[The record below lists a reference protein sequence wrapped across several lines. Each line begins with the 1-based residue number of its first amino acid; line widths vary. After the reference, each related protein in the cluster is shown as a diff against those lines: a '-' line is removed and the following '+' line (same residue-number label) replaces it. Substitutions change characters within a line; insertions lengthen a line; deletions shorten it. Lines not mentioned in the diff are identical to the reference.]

1 MPDTRL
7 PNSLWAATAPP
18 APDTPPLK
26 GEIRADVAIV
36 GGGFTGLSASLHLA
50 ESGADVVLLEAAEP
64 GWGASG
70 RNGGQVI
77 AGFKYDP
84 GELTAKFG
92 LEAGARLA
100 EFAGGTAD
108 LVFGLI
114 ERHRISCNAART
126 GWIQAAHC
134 AKAQRTLETR
144 TGHWQRMGA
153 PVEILDA
160 KAVAA
165 ATGTDIYS
173 GAMLDRRGGV
183 LQPLAYARGLA
194 KAALGAGARIHG
206 QSPARR
212 IVQQGKTWRVETP
225 QGAVTADQVLLCTN
239 AYTDALWPGLARSVV
254 PAFSYQIA
262 TVSLGDNLRAGILPR
277 GEGVSDTRRLLR
289 YFRLDSQGRL
299 ILGGR
304 GRFKETE
311 EPAFY
316 RGIANELRGLF
327 PRLEAVDLE
336 FHWSGQVALTLDH
349 MPHLHE
355 LAPGVMGALGY
366 NGRGV
371 AMATAVGKLLAERVQ
386 GRPLADLPLPASPL
400 KPVPFHGLR
409 QPALAAAV
417 TWKRALDRFDS
428 WR

>member
-1 MPDTRL
+1 MQTTRL
-7 PNSLWAATAPP
+7 PKSLWAATAPP
-18 APDTPPLK
+18 APNTPRLE
-26 GEIRADVAIV
+26 GETRADVAIV
-36 GGGFTGLSASLHLA
+36 GGGFTGLSAALHLG
-50 ESGADVVLLEAAEP
+50 ETGAKVVLLEAAEP

-77 AGFKYDP
+77 AGFKFDP
-84 GELTAKFG
+84 GELTPKFG
-92 LEAGARLA
+92 PEGGARLA
-100 EFAGGTAD
+100 EFGGGTAD
-108 LVFGLI
+108 LVFELI
-114 ERHRISCNAART
+114 ERHQISCAAART

-134 AKAQRTLETR
+134 AKAQHTLEAR
-144 TGHWQRMGA
+144 VGHWQRLGA
-153 PVEILDA
+153 PVEIMDA
-160 KAVAA
+160 KAVAT
-165 ATGTDIYS
+165 ATGTDIYT

-194 KAALGAGARIHG
+194 KAAQGAGARIHG
-206 QSPARR
+206 ESPARR
-212 IVQQGKTWRVETP
+212 IVPDGKAWRVETP

-239 AYTDALWPGLARSVV
+239 AYTDALWPGLARSVI

-262 TVSLGDNLRAGILPR
+262 TVPLGDNLRAGILPN

-289 YFRLDSQGRL
+289 YFRLDPQGRL

-355 LAPGVMGALGY
+355 LAPGVTAALGY

-386 GRPLADLPLPASPL
+386 GRPLVDLPLPASPL

>member
-1 MPDTRL
+1 MQTPRMPK
-7 PNSLWAATAPP
+7 SLWAATAPP
-18 APDTPPLK
+18 APDTPKLE
-26 GEIRADVAIV
+26 GEARTDAVIV
-36 GGGFTGLSASLHLA
+36 GGGFTGLSAALHLA
-50 ESGADVVLLEAAEP
+50 ETGAKVILLEAAEP

-84 GELTAKFG
+84 GELAAKFG
-92 LEAGARLA
+92 PVAGVRLA
-100 EFAGGTAD
+100 EFADGTAD

-114 ERHRISCNAART
+114 ERYKISCTAART

-134 AKAQRTLETR
+134 AKARRTLENR
-144 TGHWQRMGA
+144 AGHWQRLGA
-153 PVEILDA
+153 PVEVLDA

-165 ATGTDIYS
+165 ATGTEIYS

-194 KAALGAGARIHG
+194 KAAQAVGAQIHG
-206 QSPARR
+206 ESPARR
-212 IVQQGKTWRVETP
+212 IVPDGKSWRVESS
-225 QGAVTADQVLLCTN
+225 QGAVIANQVLLCTN
-239 AYTDALWPGLARSVV
+239 AYTDALWPGLARSVI

-262 TVSLGDNLRAGILPR
+262 TVPLGDNLRAGILPK

-289 YFRLDSQGRL
+289 YFRLDPQGRL

-327 PRLEAVDLE
+327 PRLETVDLE

-355 LAPGVMGALGY
+355 LAPGVTAALGY

-417 TWKRALDRFDS
+417 TWKRALDRIDS

>member
-1 MPDTRL
+1 MPK
-7 PNSLWAATAPP
+7 SLWAATSPP
-18 APDTPPLK
+18 APATPALAD
-26 GEIRADVAIV
+26 EARADVAIV
-36 GGGFTGLSASLHLA
+36 GGGFTGLSAALHLA
-50 ESGADVVLLEAAEP
+50 ETGAKVVLLEAAEP

-92 LEAGARLA
+92 PEAGARLA
-100 EFAGGTAD
+100 EFAGGTAG

-114 ERHRISCNAART
+114 ERHKISCVAART

-134 AKAQRTLETR
+134 AKAQRELEAR
-144 TGHWQRMGA
+144 VEQWQRLGA
-153 PVEILDA
+153 PVEIMDA
-160 KAVAA
+160 KAVAT

-194 KAALGAGARIHG
+194 KAAQGAGARIHG
-206 QSPARR
+206 ESPARR
-212 IVQQGKTWRVETP
+212 IVPDGKSWRVETP
-225 QGAVTADQVLLCTN
+225 QGAVVANQVLLCTN
-239 AYTDALWPGLARSVV
+239 AYTDTLWPGLARSVI

-262 TVSLGDNLRAGILPR
+262 TVPLGDNLGAGILPK

-289 YFRLDSQGRL
+289 YFRLDPEGRL

-355 LAPGVMGALGY
+355 LAPGVTAALGY

-400 KPVPFHGLR
+400 KPAPFHGLR